1 MSSLH
6 TLGESLVLGD
16 LLARLVKHHG
26 AFELLAHWT
35 QGEFHHDVVLRI
47 PSGESGESTGP
58 KSGERSK
65 IEPLPPVLIVSTN
78 CNGGVKELLAF
89 DEVPS
94 REALWNYRLGDATAA
109 SIGLRDSSRTLHWF
123 DPRELL
129 GENAR
134 SELKPEYRRRQS
146 GGGWKLRE
154 DVACGTQ
161 RSG

>member
-1 MSSLH
+1 MSYLH

-16 LLARLVKHHG
+16 LLDKLVKRFG
-26 AFELLAHWT
+26 AFELVTHWT
-35 QGEFHHDVVLRI
+35 QGEFHHDVVLRL
-47 PSGESGESTGP
+47 GED
-58 KSGERSK
+58 RDA
-65 IEPLPPVLIVSTN
+65 EPPILIVSTN

-89 DEVPS
+89 DVLPS
-94 REALWNYRLGDATAA
+94 REALWNYRLGDASAA
-109 SIGLRDSSRTLHWF
+109 SIGLRESVQTLHWF

-146 GGGWKLRE
+146 GGGWKLR
-154 DVACGTQ
+154 DDRACGTE